1 MAPPPSLSSPV
12 LSSVSA
18 SLCSPTVFT
27 LQLFS
32 ILYIRPL
39 SKPSMSSPPWPSS
52 SSSSIT
58 SLSSSPLPLLSS
70 LNGKVVSQYSSLLAP
85 LAVDSI
91 LSVIDPTKPDIVDLR
106 DIKIVKK
113 LGGTMD
119 DTDALGDLLVLP
131 DETVYAIFGFVFV
144 TSLFGWWENV
154 GNFFFFL
161 NLTEGRMFWV

>member
-1 MAPPPSLSSPV
+1 
-12 LSSVSA
+12 
-18 SLCSPTVFT
+18 
-27 LQLFS
+27 
-32 ILYIRPL
+32 
-39 SKPSMSSPPWPSS
+39 MSSPPWPSS
-52 SSSSIT
+52 SSSSIA

-91 LSVIDPTKPDIVDLR
+91 LSVIDPTKPDIVNLR

-144 TSLFGWWENV
+144 TSLFG
-154 GNFFFFL
+154 
-161 NLTEGRMFWV
+161 